1 MEIAAERRAN
11 VVVLK
16 PSGRIDHQTSAAFG
30 AALAPHLEN
39 CRAGGDRL
47 LFDLSAL
54 DYISSAGLRVLMIA
68 TKRTKPAGGEI
79 AVAAPQAMVR
89 EVLEITRF
97 NLVFPVHDTV
107 AEGLQA
113 LSPGTAPGT

>member
-1 MEIAAERRAN
+1 MELSVERCAD

-16 PSGRIDHQTSAAFG
+16 PAGRIDHQTAAVFS
-30 AALAPHLEN
+30 AALAPYLQN
-39 CRAGGDRL
+39 CKAGGDCL

-68 TKRTKPAGGEI
+68 TKQTKPVGGKL
-79 AVAAPQAMVR
+79 AVAAPHSVVR

-97 NLVFPVHDTV
+97 NLVFPVHATV
-107 AEGLQA
+107 ADGLHA
-113 LSPGTAPGT
+113 LSAGSEQGA

>member
-16 PSGRIDHQTSAAFG
+16 PEGRIDHHTSAAFG
-30 AALAPHLEN
+30 EALAPHLEN

-47 LFDLSAL
+47 LLDLSGL

-79 AVAAPQAMVR
+79 AVAAPQAVVR

-97 NLVFPVHDTV
+97 NLVFPVHATV
-107 AEGLQA
+107 ADGLRA
-113 LSPGTAPGT
+113 LAPDSAAGI